1 MGESCGK
8 HLDTMWIKFRFLM
21 LNIIVLL
28 ITSRLGVGQ
37 EVLMP
42 VPNIDYGL
50 QVDDLIDLFW
60 GCL

>member
-1 MGESCGK
+1 MDK
-8 HLDTMWIKFRFLM
+8 IKILLM
-21 LNIIVLL
+21 LNMLVRV

-42 VPNIDYGL
+42 VMSIDSGL

>member
-1 MGESCGK
+1 MGFNSA
-8 HLDTMWIKFRFLM
+8 IKGLM
-21 LNIIVLL
+21 LNIMVLV

-42 VPNIDYGL
+42 VPNIDYGF